1 MAWLTVLAIIF
12 VLPFI
17 PLLLFLVL
25 IVWLWAVK
33 QVIESILY
41 LKSEIK
47 ESIQHKK
54 EQALKEK
61 EQEERM
67 KNKPTVEEI
76 KTLEIGDIIEVDYLG
91 SVTIIGWVQGSPKR
105 GWTICSKEK
114 AEGIRESW
122 QRNVSFDHITKIL
135 ERREKWN

>member
-1 MAWLTVLAIIF
+1 MMWLIILAIIF

-25 IVWLWAVK
+25 IGWLWAVK
-33 QVIESILY
+33 QVIEFIFY

-47 ESIQHKK
+47 ESIQQKK
-54 EQALKEK
+54 EQVLKEK
-61 EQEERM
+61 EQGERM

-76 KTLEIGDIIEVDYLG
+76 KTLEIGDTVEIDYLNP
-91 SVTIIGWVQGSPKR
+91 VTIIGWVQGSPKR

-122 QRNVSFDHITKIL
+122 LSNISFDRITKIL
-135 ERREKWN
+135 ERR